1 MKKIL
6 SCLLSFLPL
15 VLFAISM
22 FFIFFMEI
30 SSLFWE
36 TTEPP
41 FWFVFLA
48 VFMVIFTLLMVIA
61 VYAVMIYYIVIAC
74 RSPYLDTSM
83 KALWCIL
90 LYLLNVLVFPV
101 FWFVVIRKEI
111 EIKESKKFRED
122 IM

>member
-15 VLFAISM
+15 VLFAIIM
-22 FFIFFMEI
+22 FYIIFSEI
-30 SSLFWE
+30 SPLFWE

-41 FWFVFLA
+41 FWFVFLE
-48 VFMVIFTLLMVIA
+48 VFMLIFGVLMVIA

-83 KALWCIL
+83 KTLWCIL
-90 LYLLNVLVFPV
+90 LYLLNALVFPV

-111 EIKESKKFRED
+111 EMKESKKFRED